1 MVGSGQV
8 RFTKPMIL
16 LLCYRLSVW
25 FIWFYLIQKDVNV
38 YDYWSLWKV
47 GCSFGIPWKIL
58 LLRRIGENDRFP
70 RLARPS
76 VGKRKGRGA
85 RIGQSRRHAAVGTHR
100 AKNTWSAC
108 SRSTPQCVHFALDIS
123 FIYWIEACC
132 EYSLMP
138 LGQVIINW
146 SDSYDEVT
154 SNGALHMQIQISNIS
169 LACKAFLRQFWLR
182 SKNYFHHLNPNHC
195 WE

>member
-8 RFTKPMIL
+8 GFTKPMIL
-16 LLCYRLSVW
+16 LYYRLSVS
-25 FIWFYLIQKDVNV
+25 FIWYYYIQKD

-47 GCSFGIPWKIL
+47 GCFFFEIPWKIL
-58 LLRRIGENDRFP
+58 LIKWTGENGCFP

-85 RIGQSRRHAAVGTHR
+85 RIGQSRRHAAVGTHW

-108 SRSTPQCVHFALDIS
+108 SRSTPQCVHFALDMS

>member
-1 MVGSGQV
+1 
-8 RFTKPMIL
+8 MIL
-16 LLCYRLSVW
+16 LLYYRLWVW

-100 AKNTWSAC
+100 AKNTSSAC
-108 SRSTPQCVHFALDIS
+108 SRSTPQCEHFALDIS